1 MIQSGTFTVTIEVV
15 PPDGPD
21 AKPLLSEL
29 SELAGL
35 KFDGFSVAT
44 NPLAKPCM
52 SAMVICALIKQQIG
66 KPVILHCTPRDHN
79 RLGIFSLLSGAKAM
93 GIETVLVA
101 TGDFVALKD
110 REHTRS
116 VYDMNVFELVEE
128 AREIG
133 LKTGVV
139 LDPNPGSPGFE
150 EAVKRLERKVAAG
163 AQFIVAQ
170 PVYDIS
176 GVNLLADVT
185 RRLDVPLLMGIL
197 PLRTARH
204 AEFLHNRVSGISVP
218 KAVRERIDK
227 ADDTVAEGAANA
239 REMLAAA
246 RESFAGVCIMPPFNH
261 HDVMAEIIGTD
272 EV

>member
-1 MIQSGTFTVTIEVV
+1 MIRPDRFTLTIEVV
-15 PPDGPD
+15 PPGGSS
-21 AKPLLSEL
+21 AQPLLSEL
-29 SELAGL
+29 LKLANL

-52 SAMVICALIKQQIG
+52 SAMVICALIEKQIG
-66 KPVILHCTPRDHN
+66 KPAILHCTPRDHN
-79 RLGIFSLLSGAKAM
+79 RLGVFSLLTGAKAL

-110 REHTRS
+110 QEHTRS
-116 VYDMNVFELVEE
+116 VYDMNVFDLVEK

-163 AQFIVAQ
+163 AQFVVTQ
-170 PVYDIS
+170 PVYDVS
-176 GVNLLADVT
+176 GVNLLAEVT
-185 RRLDVPLLMGIL
+185 RHLGVPLSMGIL

-204 AEFLHNRVSGISVP
+204 SEFLHHRVMGISVP
-218 KAVRERIDK
+218 KGVRKRM
-227 ADDTVAEGAANA
+227 AQANNTVAEGAANA

-246 RESFAGVCIMPPFNH
+246 RESFAGACIMPPFNH
-261 HDVMAEIIGTD
+261 YEVMAEIIETGD
-272 EV
+272 Q

>member
-1 MIQSGTFTVTIEVV
+1 MIQPDRFTLTIEVV
-15 PPDGPD
+15 PPEGPD
-21 AKPLLSEL
+21 TGPLLSAL
-29 SELAGL
+29 LKLANL

-52 SAMVICALIKQQIG
+52 SAMVICALIEKQMG
-66 KPVILHCTPRDHN
+66 KPAILHCTPRDHN
-79 RLGIFSLLSGAKAM
+79 RLGIYSLLTGAKAL

-110 REHTRS
+110 RKHTRS
-116 VYDMNVFELVEE
+116 VYDMNVFDLVEK

-163 AQFIVAQ
+163 AQFVVTQ
-170 PVYDIS
+170 PVYDLS
-176 GVNLLADVT
+176 GVHLLAEIT
-185 RRLDVPLLMGIL
+185 RHLGVPLLMGIL

-204 AEFLHNRVSGISVP
+204 AEFLHHRVSGISVP
-218 KAVRERIDK
+218 KSVRERMGQ

-246 RESFAGVCIMPPFNH
+246 REYFAGACIMPPFNH
-261 HDVMAEIIGTD
+261 YEVMAEIIERGD
-272 EV
+272 Q